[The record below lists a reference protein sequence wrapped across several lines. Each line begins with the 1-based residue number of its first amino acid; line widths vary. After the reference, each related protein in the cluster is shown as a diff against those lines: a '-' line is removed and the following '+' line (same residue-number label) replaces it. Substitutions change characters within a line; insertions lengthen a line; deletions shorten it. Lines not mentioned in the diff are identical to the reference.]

1 MSIVELK
8 NLAKGYGKKT
18 VLRDINLTVEPGD
31 FMVVFGLPVSGKSVL
46 VRLLAGLEKPDA
58 GRVIIRGKDM
68 THAAPGD
75 RNLGYVPQSFALYP
89 HFSVYDNIAY
99 SLNLAHVPK
108 SEVKVAVER
117 AASLLKIEQF
127 LNRKPD
133 QLSGGQKQ
141 RVAIARGLVK
151 KTELF
156 LLDDPL
162 VGLDF
167 KLRERLI
174 DDLKQTQDQLKV
186 TFVYTTSE
194 AIEAM
199 QLAKNIAVMDAG
211 EIVEVG
217 APETLYAKPARAQT
231 MRYVGFPQANFLRG
245 SLAQKD
251 GGTYLHTPL
260 FEAAVD
266 QSIPTAPAAIN
277 GDVTVGIRPEHIVIG
292 NPPTGTLHF
301 QAKVLLR
308 EDLGGEEIIYLDA
321 NGQQLTT
328 VLRSDDAN
336 TQHIDLDQTITAY
349 LHPRDAVVFVDG
361 KYLGRAIKR

>member
-8 NLAKGYGKKT
+8 NLARSYGKKT

-46 VRLLAGLEKPDA
+46 VRLLAGLEKPDG
-58 GRVIIRGKDM
+58 GRVIIRGRDM
-68 THAAPGD
+68 TNAAPGD

-99 SLNLAHVPK
+99 SLNLARVPK
-108 SEVKVAVER
+108 SEVKLAVER

-194 AIEAM
+194 AIEAT

-231 MRYVGFPQANFLRG
+231 MRYVGFPQANFLKG

-251 GGTYLHTPL
+251 GRTYLHTPL

-266 QSIPTAPAAIN
+266 QSNPTATN

-292 NPPTGTLHF
+292 NPPAGALHF

-328 VLRSDDAN
+328 VLRSDDAS
-336 TQHIDLDQTITAY
+336 TQHIDLDQTVTAY
-349 LHPRDAVVFVDG
+349 LHPQDAVVFEGG

>member
-8 NLAKGYGKKT
+8 NLAKSYGSKA

-46 VRLLAGLEKPDA
+46 VRLLAGLEKPDG
-58 GRVIIRGKDM
+58 GRVLIRGKDM
-68 THAAPGD
+68 TNAAPGD

-99 SLNLAHVPK
+99 SLNLAGAK
-108 SEVKVAVER
+108 KDETR
-117 AASLLKIEQF
+117 AAVQRAAALLKIEQF
-127 LNRKPD
+127 LDRKPD

-151 KTELF
+151 KTDLF

-174 DDLKQTQDQLKV
+174 DDLKATQDQLEV

-194 AIEAM
+194 AIEAT

-217 APETLYAKPARAQT
+217 SPEMLYTKPARAQT
-231 MRYVGFPQANFLRG
+231 MRYLGFPQANFIKG
-245 SLAQKD
+245 SLTQKN
-251 GGTYLHTPL
+251 GQVHLSTPL
-260 FEAAVD
+260 FEANVSQANP
-266 QSIPTAPAAIN
+266 SKANA
-277 GDVTVGIRPEHIVIG
+277 DVTVGIRPEHIVIG
-292 NPPTGTLHF
+292 NPPAGALPF
-301 QAKVLLR
+301 KAKVLLR
-308 EDLGGEEIIYLDA
+308 EDLGGEEIVYLDA
-321 NGQQLTT
+321 NGTLLTT
-328 VLRSDDAN
+328 MLRNDDENAL
-336 TQHIDLDQTITAY
+336 HIEIDQTVTAY
-349 LHPRDAVVFVDG
+349 THPQDVVVYADSV
-361 KYLGRAIKR
+361 YVGRASS

>member
-1 MSIVELK
+1 MSIVEIK
-8 NLAKGYGKKT
+8 NLAKSYGKKT
-18 VLRDINLTVEPGD
+18 ILRDINLTVEPGD

-46 VRLLAGLEKPDA
+46 VRLLAGLEKLDG
-58 GRVIIRGKDM
+58 GRVLIRGRDM
-68 THAAPGD
+68 TNAAPGD

-99 SLNLAHVPK
+99 PLSLAKASK
-108 SEVKVAVER
+108 SEIKAAVDR
-117 AASLLKIEQF
+117 AATLLKIEQF

-151 KTELF
+151 QTDLF

-194 AIEAM
+194 AIEAT

-217 APETLYAKPARAQT
+217 PPELLYTKPMRAQT
-231 MRYVGFPQANFLRG
+231 MRYVSFPQANFVKG
-245 SLAQKD
+245 NLAQKN
-251 GGTYLHTPL
+251 GQMHLSTLL
-260 FEAAVD
+260 FESAIT
-266 QSIPTAPAAIN
+266 QSNPTPTST
-277 GDVTVGIRPEHIVIG
+277 DVSVGIRPEHIVIG
-292 NPPTGTLHF
+292 DPPAGTLSF

-308 EDLGGEEIIYLDA
+308 EDLGGEEIVYLDA
-321 NGQQLTT
+321 KGLQLTT
-328 VLRSDDAN
+328 MLRNDGNA
-336 TQHIDLDQTITAY
+336 QHIDLDQTVTAY
-349 LHPRDAVVFVDG
+349 LHPQDAVVFVGG
-361 KYLGRAIKR
+361 KYVGRAS

>member
-8 NLAKGYGKKT
+8 NLAKAYGNKA

-31 FMVVFGLPVSGKSVL
+31 FVVVFGLPVSGKSVL
-46 VRLLAGLEKPDA
+46 MRLLAGLEKPDG
-58 GRVIIRGKDM
+58 GRVFIRGKDM
-68 THAAPGD
+68 TNAAPGD

-99 SLNLAHVPK
+99 PLSLAKAPK
-108 SEVKVAVER
+108 SEIKAAVDR
-117 AASLLKIEQF
+117 AATLLKIEQF

-151 KTELF
+151 QTDLF

-194 AIEAM
+194 AIEAT

-217 APETLYAKPARAQT
+217 PPETLYDKPIRAQT
-231 MRYVGFPQANFLRG
+231 MRYVGFPQANFVKG

-251 GGTYLHTPL
+251 GHMRLVTPL
-260 FEAAVD
+260 FE
-266 QSIPTAPAAIN
+266 SAIN
-277 GDVTVGIRPEHIVIG
+277 QSTQVTSSADVSVGIRPEHIVIG
-292 NPPTGTLHF
+292 EPPTGALAF

-321 NGQQLTT
+321 NGLQLTT
-328 VLRSDDAN
+328 MLRNDDS
-336 TQHIDLDQTITAY
+336 TQHINLDQIVTAY
-349 LHPRDAVVFVDG
+349 LHPQDAVIFVDG
-361 KYLGRAIKR
+361 KYVGRASFL